1 MANPKRRQQRAAA
14 RRRAKPAQ
22 QQQQPQAPAPAVP
35 PILRYMAEQV
45 EANKFSPMMLFAGTM
60 QMVHMERACRQD
72 ETPEDTKK
80 AYTRVIEGSVDGE
93 VVKVFVQQ
101 CFENAHPEEA
111 RKKAAADK
119 KGATPEET
127 PAALPAAEGD
137 TPEASPEA
145 LPVAEKQGDTPE
157 ETPEA
162 LPVDEDAYETPDE

>member
-1 MANPKRRQQRAAA
+1 
-14 RRRAKPAQ
+14 
-22 QQQQPQAPAPAVP
+22 
-35 PILRYMAEQV
+35 MAEQV